1 MKYKLSEATFEVK
14 EEILPNSGIYKM
26 IALDIE
32 GKPRQINRLLSADDE
47 GVLYIGKSENLQERI
62 VKMQRAFKGYDRLKK
77 PPHIAVRTILGNA
90 KIQAAFPLDQICVA
104 IEYTEGNESAKL
116 METRYLQEY
125 HSKFGETPPLN
136 RQSS

>member
-14 EEILPNSGIYKM
+14 VEIQSNSGIYKM

-32 GKPRQINRLLSADDE
+32 GKPREINRLLSVDE
-47 GVLYIGKSENLQERI
+47 EGILYIGKSENLQERMI
-62 VKMQRAFKGYDRLKK
+62 KMQRAFKGHNRLKK
-77 PPHIAVRTILGNA
+77 PPHIAVRTILGNP
-90 KIQAAFPLDQICVA
+90 KIQAAFPLDQIGVV
-104 IEYTEGNESAKL
+104 IEYTDGNESAKL

-125 HSKFGETPPLN
+125 HSDFGETPPLN